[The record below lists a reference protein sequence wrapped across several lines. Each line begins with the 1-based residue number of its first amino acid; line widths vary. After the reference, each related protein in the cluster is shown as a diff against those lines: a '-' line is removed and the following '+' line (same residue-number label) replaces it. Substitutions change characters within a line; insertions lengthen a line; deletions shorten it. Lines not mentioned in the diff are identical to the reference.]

1 MKLKK
6 KAVSPKQGD
15 LLQKK
20 RFGKKI
26 KELKR
31 IANDIEDDDEDEDE
45 DSSKNISESIF
56 KQYTDKLKSIEKS
69 ATPEQYDLECLK
81 ALRALVLDLIPVAED
96 NYRKYPLHTNASA
109 VVNLIGQET
118 SLIADER
125 ALTDYQARA
134 ERLIDVV
141 VKEYED
147 YLAKDFIKQCL
158 VLKEELS
165 NKSARNSGDVVHM
178 FMKEFSKTLTES
190 RGRLAST
197 IRLMLVSAEE
207 PKRRKKRDV

>member
-6 KAVSPKQGD
+6 KAASPKQGD

-31 IANDIEDDDEDEDE
+31 IADDIEDDDEDE

-56 KQYTDKLKSIEKS
+56 KKYTDRLKGIEKS
-69 ATPEQYDLECLK
+69 TTPEQYDLECLK

-141 VKEYED
+141 VREYED

-165 NKSARNSGDVVHM
+165 NKTARNSGDVVHM
-178 FMKEFSKTLTES
+178 FMKEFSKTLTVFS
-190 RGRLAST
+190 S
-197 IRLMLVSAEE
+197 S
-207 PKRRKKRDV
+207 PKISSIEY